1 MAEKTVKSTVTVKDT
16 VTVSAAVKKKTPRV
30 GRRTKSYEKRQNRLG
45 YGFMLPWIIGFVI
58 FTLAPFVA
66 TIVLSF
72 CNVSTN
78 VTGYDITFAGWS
90 NYYTAFFR
98 NTEFVPALGAFIA
111 MVVPYTFVI
120 IIVSFFL
127 AYLLN
132 KIQVGKGLMRTIY
145 FLPVIIMSG
154 PVMSQILDKADD
166 AVQMAQGMN
175 SGYDG
180 VFILEM
186 IRSYSPQIARFMG
199 DVFDQLTM
207 ILWFTGIPIVLFVS
221 GLQRINISLYE
232 AAKIDMANE
241 WQILWK
247 ITIPMI
253 KPTALVATIFT
264 IAQLG
269 TYDTS
274 AIYSLIKT
282 ATGNTN
288 GGFGFAATYSWIY
301 CIIVLIIIGLGCLIF
316 KERQPRRRDIW

>member
-1 MAEKTVKSTVTVKDT
+1 MAEQTVKDT
-16 VTVSAAVKKKTPRV
+16 AAVKKAGAKEKKPPR
-30 GRRTKSYEKRQNRLG
+30 GRRTRSYEKRQNRLG
-45 YGFMLPWIIGFVI
+45 YGFMLPWIIGFTV
-58 FTLAPFVA
+58 FTLIPFGA
-66 TIVLSF
+66 TIALSF

-78 VTGYDITFAGWS
+78 VTGYDISFAGWS

-98 NTEFVPALGAFIA
+98 NTEFVPALLAFVA

-154 PVMSQILDKADD
+154 PVMSQILDQADE
-166 AVQMAQGMN
+166 AVQMAQGTGG
-175 SGYDG
+175 GYDG

-199 DVFDQLTM
+199 DIFDQLTM

-221 GLQRINISLYE
+221 GLQRINGSLYE

-274 AIYSLIKT
+274 AIYALIKT

>member
-1 MAEKTVKSTVTVKDT
+1 MADRKRSKS
-16 VTVSAAVKKKTPRV
+16 
-30 GRRTKSYEKRQNRLG
+30 SYEKRQNRLG
-45 YGFMLPWIIGFVI
+45 YAFMLPWIIGFLI
-58 FTLAPFVA
+58 FTLIPFVA
-66 TIVLSF
+66 TIALSF

-78 VTGYDITFAGWS
+78 ITGYDISFAGGS
-90 NYYTAFFR
+90 NYYTAFFK
-98 NTEFVPALGAFIA
+98 NTEFIPALGEFMA
-111 MVVPYTFVI
+111 MAVPYTFVI
-120 IIVSFFL
+120 IIVSFVM

-132 KIQVGKGLMRTIY
+132 KIEVGKGLMRTIY

-166 AVQMAQGMN
+166 AVQMAQGMQG
-175 SGYDG
+175 GYDG

-186 IRSYSPQIARFMG
+186 IRSYSPQIARFMEG
-199 DVFDQLTM
+199 VFDQLTM

-282 ATGNTN
+282 ATSNTN

-301 CIIVLIIIGLGCLIF
+301 CIVVLIMIGLACLIF

>member
-1 MAEKTVKSTVTVKDT
+1 MADRKRSKS
-16 VTVSAAVKKKTPRV
+16 
-30 GRRTKSYEKRQNRLG
+30 SYEKRQNRLG
-45 YGFMLPWIIGFVI
+45 YAFMLPWIIGFLI
-58 FTLAPFVA
+58 FTLIPFVA

-78 VTGYDITFAGWS
+78 ITGYDISFAGGS
-90 NYYTAFFR
+90 NYYTAFFK
-98 NTEFVPALGAFIA
+98 NTEFIPALGEFIA
-111 MVVPYTFVI
+111 MAVPYTFVI
-120 IIVSFFL
+120 IIVSFVM

-132 KIQVGKGLMRTIY
+132 KIEVGKGLMRTIY

-166 AVQMAQGMN
+166 AVQMAQGMQG
-175 SGYDG
+175 GYDG

-186 IRSYSPQIARFMG
+186 IRSYSPQIARFMEG
-199 DVFDQLTM
+199 VFDQLTM

-282 ATGNTN
+282 ATSNTN

-301 CIIVLIIIGLGCLIF
+301 CIVVLIMIGLACLIF

>member
-1 MAEKTVKSTVTVKDT
+1 MARQTVRKPEKEK
-16 VTVSAAVKKKTPRV
+16 APRR

-58 FTLAPFVA
+58 FTLFPFAA

-78 VTGYDITFAGWS
+78 VTGYDITFTGMS

-120 IIVSFFL
+120 IIVSFFM

-154 PVMSQILDKADD
+154 PVMSQILDKADE
-166 AVQMAQGMN
+166 AVQMAQGM
-175 SGYDG
+175 SGGYRD

-186 IRSYSPQIARFMG
+186 IRSYSPQAARFMG
-199 DVFDQLTM
+199 DIFDQLTM

-274 AIYSLIKT
+274 AIYALIKT
-282 ATGNTN
+282 ATANTN

-316 KERQPRRRDIW
+316 RERQPRRRDIW

>member
-1 MAEKTVKSTVTVKDT
+1 MAEKAGKK
-16 VTVSAAVKKKTPRV
+16 AVKEKAVKESSLRR
-30 GRRTKSYEKRQNRLG
+30 GRRAPSYEKRQNRLG
-45 YGFMLPWIIGFVI
+45 YGFMLPWIIGFVV
-58 FTLAPFVA
+58 FTLIPFGA
-66 TIVLSF
+66 TIALSF

-78 VTGYDITFAGWS
+78 VTGYDITFAGGS

-120 IIVSFFL
+120 IIVSFFM

-132 KIQVGKGLMRTIY
+132 KIEVGKGLMRTIY

-154 PVMSQILDKADD
+154 PVMSQILDQADE

-175 SGYDG
+175 GGYEG

-186 IRSYSPQIARFMG
+186 IRSYSPKIAGFMG
-199 DVFDQLTM
+199 NVFDQLTM

-221 GLQRINISLYE
+221 GLQRINGSLYE

-274 AIYSLIKT
+274 AIYALIKT
-282 ATGNTN
+282 ATANTN

-316 KERQPRRRDIW
+316 RERQPRRRDIW

>member
-1 MAEKTVKSTVTVKDT
+1 MAEKAGKK
-16 VTVSAAVKKKTPRV
+16 AVKEKNVKEISLRR
-30 GRRTKSYEKRQNRLG
+30 GRRAPSYEKRQNRLG
-45 YGFMLPWIIGFVI
+45 YGFMLPWIIGFVV
-58 FTLAPFVA
+58 FTLIPFGA

-78 VTGYDITFAGWS
+78 VTGYDITFAGGS

-98 NTEFVPALGAFIA
+98 NTEFVPALGEFIA

-120 IIVSFFL
+120 IIVSFFM

-132 KIQVGKGLMRTIY
+132 KIEVGKGLMRTIY

-154 PVMSQILDKADD
+154 PVMSQILDQADE

-175 SGYDG
+175 SGYEG

-186 IRSYSPQIARFMG
+186 IRSYSPRIAGFMG

-221 GLQRINISLYE
+221 GLQRINGSLYE

-274 AIYSLIKT
+274 AIYALIKT
-282 ATGNTN
+282 ATANTN

-316 KERQPRRRDIW
+316 RERQPRRRDIW

>member
-1 MAEKTVKSTVTVKDT
+1 MARQ
-16 VTVSAAVKKKTPRV
+16 TVSKPAKEKAPRR

-58 FTLAPFVA
+58 FTLFPFAA

-78 VTGYDITFAGWS
+78 ITGYDITFAGLS

-120 IIVSFFL
+120 IIVSFFM

-154 PVMSQILDKADD
+154 PVMSQILDKADE
-166 AVQMAQGMN
+166 AVQMAQGM
-175 SGYDG
+175 SGAYRD

-186 IRSYSPQIARFMG
+186 IRSYSPQAARFMG
-199 DVFDQLTM
+199 DIFDQLTM

-274 AIYSLIKT
+274 AIYALIKT
-282 ATGNTN
+282 ATANTN

-316 KERQPRRRDIW
+316 RERQPRRRDIW

>member
-1 MAEKTVKSTVTVKDT
+1 MAEKN
-16 VTVSAAVKKKTPRV
+16 AAVKEKKPRV
-30 GRRTKSYEKRQNRLG
+30 EKPRAGRRTKSYEKRQNRLG
-45 YGFMLPWIIGFVI
+45 YGFMLPWIIGFVV
-58 FTLAPFVA
+58 FTLFPFVA
-66 TIVLSF
+66 TVVLSF

-78 VTGYDITFAGWS
+78 VTGYDISFAGWS

-154 PVMSQILDKADD
+154 PVMSQILDQADE
-166 AVQMAQGMN
+166 AVQIAQGMS
-175 SGYDG
+175 SGYEG

-186 IRSYSPQIARFMG
+186 IRSYSPQIAKFMG
-199 DVFDQLTM
+199 DIFDQLTM

-221 GLQRINISLYE
+221 GLQRINGSLYE

>member
-1 MAEKTVKSTVTVKDT
+1 MAERTASK
-16 VTVSAAVKKKTPRV
+16 AVKEKTPRS
-30 GRRTKSYEKRQNRLG
+30 GRRAKSYEKRQNRLG

-58 FTLAPFVA
+58 FTLFPFAA

-78 VTGYDITFAGWS
+78 ITGYDITFAGMS

-120 IIVSFFL
+120 IIVSFFM

-154 PVMSQILDKADD
+154 PVMSQILDKADE
-166 AVQMAQGMN
+166 AVQMAQGM
-175 SGYDG
+175 SGAYRD

-186 IRSYSPQIARFMG
+186 IRSYSPQAARFMG
-199 DVFDQLTM
+199 DIFDQLTM

-253 KPTALVATIFT
+253 KPTAMVATIFT

-274 AIYSLIKT
+274 AIYALIKT
-282 ATGNTN
+282 ATANTN

>member
-1 MAEKTVKSTVTVKDT
+1 
-16 VTVSAAVKKKTPRV
+16 
-30 GRRTKSYEKRQNRLG
+30 
-45 YGFMLPWIIGFVI
+45 MLPWIIGFLI
-58 FTLAPFVA
+58 FTLVPFVA
-66 TIVLSF
+66 TIALSF

-78 VTGYDITFAGWS
+78 ITGYDISFAGGS
-90 NYYTAFFR
+90 NYYTAFFK
-98 NTEFVPALGAFIA
+98 NTEFIPALGEFIA
-111 MVVPYTFVI
+111 MAVPYTFVI
-120 IIVSFFL
+120 IIVSFVM

-132 KIQVGKGLMRTIY
+132 KIEVGKGLMRTIY

-166 AVQMAQGMN
+166 AVQMAQGMQG
-175 SGYDG
+175 GYDG

-186 IRSYSPQIARFMG
+186 IRSYSPQIARFMEG
-199 DVFDQLTM
+199 VFDQLTM

-282 ATGNTN
+282 ATSNTN

-301 CIIVLIIIGLGCLIF
+301 CIVVLIMIGLACLIF

>member
-1 MAEKTVKSTVTVKDT
+1 MADKAVRKAAKEK
-16 VTVSAAVKKKTPRV
+16 AVKEISLRR
-30 GRRTKSYEKRQNRLG
+30 GRRTPSYEKRQNRLG
-45 YGFMLPWIIGFVI
+45 YGFMLPWIIGFVV
-58 FTLAPFVA
+58 FTLIPFAA

-120 IIVSFFL
+120 IIVSFFM

-154 PVMSQILDKADD
+154 PVMSQILDQADE

-175 SGYDG
+175 SGYEG

-186 IRSYSPQIARFMG
+186 IRSYSPRIAGFMG

-221 GLQRINISLYE
+221 GLQRINGSLYE

-274 AIYSLIKT
+274 AIYALIKT
-282 ATGNTN
+282 ATANTN

>member
-1 MAEKTVKSTVTVKDT
+1 MA
-16 VTVSAAVKKKTPRV
+16 KKKENP
-30 GRRTKSYEKRQNRLG
+30 GKKSAGGAQPEIKRTKSGRTKGYEKRQNRLG
-45 YGFMLPWIIGFVI
+45 YAFMAPWILGFVI
-58 FTLAPFVA
+58 FTLFPFVA
-66 TIVLSF
+66 TIYLSF
-72 CNVSTN
+72 CDVSTN
-78 VTGYDITFAGWS
+78 VTGYAISFVGWK

-98 NTEFVPALGAFIA
+98 NVEFVPALLSFVE

-120 IIVSFFL
+120 IVVSFIL

-132 KIQVGKGLMRTIY
+132 KIQVGKGLMRMIY

-154 PVMSQILDKADD
+154 PVMSQILDRANET
-166 AVQMAQGMN
+166 VQQAQGLYD
-175 SGYDG
+175 GYDG

-186 IRSYSPQIARFMG
+186 IRSYSPRIAMFMEG
-199 DVFDQLTM
+199 VFDQLTM

-221 GLQRINISLYE
+221 GLQRINVSLYE

-282 ATGNTN
+282 ATANTN

-301 CIIVLIIIGLGCLIF
+301 CIIVLIVIGLAVLVF
-316 KERQPRRRDIW
+316 KDREPKRRDIW

>member
-1 MAEKTVKSTVTVKDT
+1 MAEKT
-16 VTVSAAVKKKTPRV
+16 AAVKEKKPRR

-58 FTLAPFVA
+58 FTLIPFGA

-154 PVMSQILDKADD
+154 PVMSQILDQADE
-166 AVQMAQGMN
+166 AVQMAQGMGG
-175 SGYDG
+175 GYDG

-199 DVFDQLTM
+199 DIFDQLTM

-274 AIYSLIKT
+274 AIYALIKT

>member
-1 MAEKTVKSTVTVKDT
+1 MADK
-16 VTVSAAVKKKTPRV
+16 AVKKAGKEKAPRA
-30 GRRTKSYEKRQNRLG
+30 GRRARSYVKRQNHLG
-45 YGFMLPWIIGFVI
+45 YGFMLPWIIGFVV
-58 FTLAPFVA
+58 FTLIPFGA
-66 TIVLSF
+66 TIALSF

-120 IIVSFFL
+120 IIVSFFM

-154 PVMSQILDKADD
+154 PVMSQILDQADE
-166 AVQMAQGMN
+166 AVQMAQGMS
-175 SGYDG
+175 SGYEG

-186 IRSYSPQIARFMG
+186 IRSYSPRIAGFMG

-221 GLQRINISLYE
+221 GLQRINGSLYE

-253 KPTALVATIFT
+253 KPTALAATIFT

-274 AIYSLIKT
+274 AIYALIKT
-282 ATGNTN
+282 ATANTN